1 MDEAA
6 AAGRRERASETGVA
20 CDNTRRGVATP
31 SAALADRPRHDR
43 ETQPRPPLLLL
54 LLPPR
59 HRESRTANTGRG
71 ARVRSGGGGKGA
83 AGRRSGR
90 RRPPAGT
97 TDPPPPPTPRG
108 AEARD
113 GHGGRRGRNR
123 ESHTR
128 RSPPRDPSEPPAR
141 RTRPRAR
148 HTAPIWPRQET
159 APAGTAGVRGRDG
172 ASAGPHTQRQRGATP
187 GKSGIADPP
196 SGRSPGIDRE
206 RAGETTP
213 TGRGGRSGGSRAS
226 ARAGGTGGTREN
238 ADRVAGETGGRRGR
252 KSPQTHLGR
261 RTHQRRVNCSRKPL
275 LPSRGAGRTRETSPG
290 ATQRPHAERGRS
302 RGAGTALQLLHPHT
316 PSGLSR
322 TAPNARGATA
332 RARGDPPPEG
342 GTGPGQHGRGGR
354 PGHEGAGSGGRGGGT
369 TRQGRDAGDG
379 GGDDGNGPPHPSTHR
394 ERGRP
399 RPGGDRPNTGGRKRT
414 GITPLTLRERSRHT
428 RGAEPSRPQKRRR
441 PPPTGSPGET
451 QRERLPNADATAA
464 EGPSSGNGTPPTSD
478 DEPDAADRRL
488 QKAAPEREIDT
499 PPRPGRP
506 RIPRR
511 GERSPALPQPWE
523 RCRGGG
529 ASGTTPRH
537 TNRPQRTHHARQR
550 PSRGNGKD
558 GDAHGRAARGGRPR
572 GGGRGTGTGGTG
584 SPPPPFRYP
593 SRGAPR
599 GWDGADRARAGVHTR
614 PFHHRYRQPPPREPN
629 TPRRRHDAELL
640 PRVIPPRTRSE
651 EARAALEKERFL
663 TEGGAYPTRPS
674 TPGRGQPEK
683 RRACGRDAHTT
694 RPPSSNGGEDTHAG
708 GLRYG
713 PPPGTRRGHT
723 ARNDAVDAHPTRGP
737 PSRKRAPQGASHR
750 PLGHYTRPPLLLL
763 LYRVSRTSGA
773 GTDPQ
778 EGRQTTGTSHAR
790 RKQAKPS
797 TGGARGNG
805 KRHRRSEAGTSK
817 SWDAPG
823 APRGSQRTRRAHTD
837 RERHATPQM
846 SHPPPARGRG
856 LKGPHGQN
864 EPTRSPTHCS
874 NECAGT
880 GLRPGNRTL
889 AFHTPPRAG
898 GEERRR
904 ARWQNERSGRHSQ

>member
-238 ADRVAGETGGRRGR
+238 ADRVAGETGGETGERRAAETSGR
-252 KSPQTHLGR
+252 GGNIDRSPR
-261 RTHQRRVNCSRKPL
+261 RYRATGPEEPPDAPRPADPPKTGNCSRKPL

-629 TPRRRHDAELL
+629 TPRHRHDAELL

-683 RRACGRDAHTT
+683 RRACGRDAHAT
-694 RPPSSNGGEDTHAG
+694 RPPSSNGGKTRTRGVCVMARLPGHAEGTRHATTRWTLTRRGAPPLGNGHPKEPLTGLWVITLDPPSSFSSTVSPAPAERARTHKRDGKQREQATHAASKQSRAQEAPEG
-708 GLRYG
+708 TGNATAAQKRAPRSPGTLQGHREDRKERG
-713 PPPGTRRGHT
+713 ARTPTGSGTRR
-723 ARNDAVDAHPTRGP
+723 
-737 PSRKRAPQGASHR
+737 
-750 PLGHYTRPPLLLL
+750 
-763 LYRVSRTSGA
+763 
-773 GTDPQ
+773 
-778 EGRQTTGTSHAR
+778 R
-790 RKQAKPS
+790 R
-797 TGGARGNG
+797 
-805 KRHRRSEAGTSK
+805 
-817 SWDAPG
+817 
-823 APRGSQRTRRAHTD
+823 
-837 RERHATPQM
+837 
-846 SHPPPARGRG
+846 
-856 LKGPHGQN
+856 
-864 EPTRSPTHCS
+864 
-874 NECAGT
+874 
-880 GLRPGNRTL
+880 
-889 AFHTPPRAG
+889 
-898 GEERRR
+898 
-904 ARWQNERSGRHSQ
+904 

>member
-1 MDEAA
+1 MRRRRPGGA
-6 AAGRRERASETGVA
+6 RERAKRESP
-20 CDNTRRGVATP
+20 ATTHAGE
-31 SAALADRPRHDR
+31 S
-43 ETQPRPPLLLL
+43 QPRPP
-54 LLPPR
+54 
-59 HRESRTANTGRG
+59 HSRTDPDTTGKRNHDHLSSFFFFFPRG
-71 ARVRSGGGGKGA
+71 IGRAGRPTPGAERGFVRAGEGRERRGGGA
-83 AGRRSGR
+83 AGDGHPRERRIRHHR
-90 RRPPAGT
+90 RH
-97 TDPPPPPTPRG
+97 
-108 AEARD
+108 
-113 GHGGRRGRNR
+113 HGGRRRGTVTGDGGGGTGKATPVGAPR
-123 ESHTR
+123 ETR
-128 RSPPRDPSEPPAR
+128 RSPPRDG
-141 RTRPRAR
+141 
-148 HTAPIWPRQET
+148 HAP
-159 APAGTAGVRGRDG
+159 GRDTPRLFG
-172 ASAGPHTQRQRGATP
+172 HGKKPRRRERRGSVGGTGPRRAPTRNGSETGSGRERPPQRGAAGDLAAAEPRREPEERGGPVKTP
-187 GKSGIADPP
+187 TASRERREARRARATGPEEPPDAPRPADPP
-196 SGRSPGIDRE
+196 K
-206 RAGETTP
+206 
-213 TGRGGRSGGSRAS
+213 TG
-226 ARAGGTGGTREN
+226 
-238 ADRVAGETGGRRGR
+238 
-252 KSPQTHLGR
+252 
-261 RTHQRRVNCSRKPL
+261 NCSRKPL

-441 PPPTGSPGET
+441 PPQRGAPGRRNARGCRTPTPPPPRAPRAGTGPPRRPTTSRTRPTAVSKRPPPRERSIHRRDPDDPGSPGGGKGHP
-451 QRERLPNADATAA
+451 RSPNRGNAA
-464 EGPSSGNGTPPTSD
+464 E
-478 DEPDAADRRL
+478 E
-488 QKAAPEREIDT
+488 
-499 PPRPGRP
+499 
-506 RIPRR
+506 
-511 GERSPALPQPWE
+511 
-523 RCRGGG
+523 GG

-694 RPPSSNGGEDTHAG
+694 RPPSSNGGKTRTRGVCVMARLPGHAEGTRHATTRWTLTRRGAPPLGNGHPKEPLTGLWVITLDPPSSFSSTVSPAPAERARTHKRDGKQREQATHAASKQSRAQEAPEG
-708 GLRYG
+708 TGNATAAQKRAPRSPGTLQGHREDRKERG
-713 PPPGTRRGHT
+713 ARTPTGSGTRR
-723 ARNDAVDAHPTRGP
+723 
-737 PSRKRAPQGASHR
+737 
-750 PLGHYTRPPLLLL
+750 
-763 LYRVSRTSGA
+763 
-773 GTDPQ
+773 
-778 EGRQTTGTSHAR
+778 R
-790 RKQAKPS
+790 R
-797 TGGARGNG
+797 
-805 KRHRRSEAGTSK
+805 
-817 SWDAPG
+817 
-823 APRGSQRTRRAHTD
+823 
-837 RERHATPQM
+837 
-846 SHPPPARGRG
+846 
-856 LKGPHGQN
+856 
-864 EPTRSPTHCS
+864 
-874 NECAGT
+874 
-880 GLRPGNRTL
+880 
-889 AFHTPPRAG
+889 
-898 GEERRR
+898 
-904 ARWQNERSGRHSQ
+904 